1 MQALKA
7 KHSFIVRVID
17 GASNPLHRAGHAER
31 LPHLVGFLGGDC
43 KMTNPR
49 QDVLSL
55 IGDFSAKRS
64 LLAAAACF
72 ALAFANASPSR
83 GQTVIARIFNGGK
96 PDSVAVN
103 PVTNKIYVANFS
115 TVGTCNVIDGAT
127 NTVTTTLNTGSFP
140 FAVAVN
146 PVTNKIY
153 VLSFLNNG
161 SVSVI
166 DGATDTVTTTISTP
180 VLPSGLAINPVTNKI
195 YVPNFQGVTVIDGA
209 TDTIVTTVASRAP
222 GGFTAVAI
230 NSATNKI
237 YAFDMRGNVAVID
250 GTEDTIATTTSTS
263 LPPLV

>member
-1 MQALKA
+1 MQALGA
-7 KHSFIVRVID
+7 KQSFMARVID

-103 PVTNKIYVANFS
+103 PVTNKIYV
-115 TVGTCNVIDGAT
+115 
-127 NTVTTTLNTGSFP
+127 
-140 FAVAVN
+140 
-146 PVTNKIY
+146 
-153 VLSFLNNG
+153 LSFLNNG
-161 SVSVI
+161 SVNVI

-180 VLPSGLAINPVTNKI
+180 ILPSGLAINPVTNKI
-195 YVPNFQGVTVIDGA
+195 YLATFNRVTVIDGV
-209 TDTIVTTVASRAP
+209 TDTLVTTV
-222 GGFTAVAI
+222 
-230 NSATNKI
+230 
-237 YAFDMRGNVAVID
+237 
-250 GTEDTIATTTSTS
+250 GTPS
-263 LPPLV
+263 